1 MLESYILKKRGKMK
15 EFRIYQTEPWSWE
28 IEVDGF
34 NFDGLTFDTMNAIAD
49 FLLSLGYEE
58 IIVKE

>member
-1 MLESYILKKRGKMK
+1 MK

>member
-1 MLESYILKKRGKMK
+1 MK
-15 EFRIYQTEPWSWE
+15 EFRIYQTELWSWE